1 MQGTESRYF
10 MCIRD
15 WFKKIIPTLMDKI
28 SLRIRGEGG
37 RGERG
42 GGVN

>member
-1 MQGTESRYF
+1 MQSAKSRYF

-28 SLRIRGEGG
+28 SLRILGGG

-42 GGVN
+42 GGAN

>member
-1 MQGTESRYF
+1 MQGTKSRNL

-15 WFKKIIPTLMDKI
+15 RFKKILPTLMDKI
-28 SLRIRGEGG
+28 FIEGSERGGG
-37 RGERG
+37 GERG